1 LTEKEQ
7 NSDDNSL
14 LDYSYASAYKRD
26 TYTIHHYYEEKEF
39 KEYKKTWY
47 YFIFDNDKPSLE
59 SRFEKIQRRLSDPYL
74 SVDEVGKK
82 RTIFAHK
89 KCIKAKGELNVD

>member
-1 LTEKEQ
+1 MIW
-7 NSDDNSL
+7 
-14 LDYSYASAYKRD
+14 D
-26 TYTIHHYYEEKEF
+26 THTIHHYYKEKEF
-39 KEYKKTWY
+39 EECKKTWY

-89 KCIKAKGELNVD
+89 KCIKIKEELNVD

>member
-1 LTEKEQ
+1 M
-7 NSDDNSL
+7 
-14 LDYSYASAYKRD
+14 
-26 TYTIHHYYEEKEF
+26 
-39 KEYKKTWY
+39 Y

-89 KCIKAKGELNVD
+89 KCIKVKEELNVD